1 MFDECV
7 IRDARF
13 VPARFC
19 APLAG
24 YSHSAF
30 RRLVAELG
38 GCGALWTEMLA
49 ARQILN
55 EDFSKSPWLKRRPV
69 EGCVFYQLMIN
80 AGDPFEK
87 IMDRLGEQGVH
98 AVDLN
103 LACNAP
109 QIRACASGSALF
121 EQPEAMEQAVIA
133 IRANW
138 PGILTA
144 KIRLGS
150 HRLGWQA
157 RFIERI
163 HILENAGI
171 DALILHTRFFEDR
184 FRRSA
189 HHHYFA
195 WAKEQ
200 TRLPMIANGDM
211 EGPAQA
217 GLLHPGLQSASGIM
231 IGRMAVVRPW
241 IFAAWNS
248 PFEPDYP
255 AIWRRMS
262 DYIIEDFDPVTA
274 LRRIQMFSKYFTAN
288 FAFGHHFNCSL
299 GRAKNLDEIR
309 QVADEFFSR
318 SQPLISRP
326 VVAGL

>member
-1 MFDECV
+1 MFDECI
-7 IRDARF
+7 IRGERF
-13 VPARFC
+13 SPARFC

-49 ARQILN
+49 ARQIIN
-55 EDFSKSPWLKRRPV
+55 ENFEKSPWLKRRSV

-87 IMDRLGEQGVH
+87 ILNRMGENGIR
-98 AVDLN
+98 AIDLN

-109 QIRACASGSALF
+109 HIRANASGSALF
-121 EQPEAMEQAVIA
+121 EQPTAMEQAVRT
-133 IRANW
+133 IRSYW

-150 HRLGWQA
+150 HRTGWQA

-163 HILENAGI
+163 RILEDAGV

-184 FRRSA
+184 FRRTA
-189 HHHYFA
+189 HHQYFA

-200 TRLPMIANGDM
+200 TRLPMIANGDI
-211 EGPAQA
+211 EGPAHAKQ
-217 GLLHPGLQSASGIM
+217 LESELHSTSGIM

-241 IFAAWNS
+241 IFRGWNA
-248 PFEPDYP
+248 PLNPDY
-255 AIWRRMS
+255 AGIWNKMY
-262 DYIIEDFDPVTA
+262 DYIMEDFDPATA
-274 LRRIQMFSKYFTAN
+274 LRRIQMFSKYFGAN
-288 FAFGHHFNCSL
+288 FAFGHQFNCML
-299 GRAKNLDEIR
+299 GRAKNTVEIL
-309 QVADEFFSR
+309 QFAMEFFSK
-318 SQPLISRP
+318 SQALISRP

>member
-7 IRDARF
+7 IRNTRF
-13 VPARFC
+13 APARFT

-30 RRLVAELG
+30 RRLVAEFG
-38 GCGALWTEMLA
+38 GCGAMWTEMLA

-55 EDFSKSPWLKRRPV
+55 ENFEKSPWLKRRPI

-80 AGDPFEK
+80 AGDPFER
-87 IMDRLGEQGVH
+87 ILCRMAEHGVQ
-98 AVDLN
+98 AIDLN

-109 QIRACASGSALF
+109 QIRACSSGSALF
-121 EQPEAMEQAVIA
+121 EQPTAMEQAVKT

-150 HRLGWQA
+150 HRMGWQT

-163 HILENAGI
+163 RILEDAGV
-171 DALILHTRFFEDR
+171 DALVLHTRFFEDR
-184 FRRSA
+184 FRRTA
-189 HHHYFA
+189 HHRYFA

-200 TRLPMIANGDM
+200 TRLPMIVNGDL
-211 EGPAQA
+211 EGSSHVNSMASE
-217 GLLHPGLQSASGIM
+217 LKSASGIM

-241 IFAAWNS
+241 LFAAWNS
-248 PFEPDYP
+248 PFDPDY
-255 AIWRRMS
+255 ANVWRKMS
-262 DYIIEDFDPVTA
+262 DYITEDFDAETA
-274 LRRIQMFSKYFTAN
+274 LRRIQMFSKYFGAN
-288 FAFGHHFNCSL
+288 FAFGHQFNCIL
-299 GRAKNLDEIR
+299 GRAKTLAELR
-309 QVADEFFSR
+309 QFADDFFSK
-318 SQPLISRP
+318 PPAIISRP